1 MIRKENLS
9 KTLLLFAALG
19 MLSTAC
25 TPSATAGSGSSSAAS
40 AAQNREEESESRGA
54 DAGTTGEGQEKPMT
68 EKGEQMNQ
76 TKELKEIYL
85 AGGCFWGLEA
95 YMKKIYGVEDSISGY
110 ANGNTENPSY
120 EDLIYRHSG
129 HAETVKVVY
138 DANEVSLRVLLKY
151 YLRVV
156 DPTSVNRQG
165 NDSGVQYRT
174 GIYYTSAEEEEIIRA
189 VLEQEQEKYED
200 PIVIEVM
207 PLEHF
212 YMAEDYHQDYLEK
225 NPGGY
230 CHINLADA
238 NQPIID
244 EEKYHRPSDE
254 ELKKSLTEIQY
265 RVAVEND
272 TERAFTNEYWD
283 SFEKGIYVDIA
294 TGEPLFSSKDKFSSG
309 CGWPSFAKPIAKE
322 VISYH
327 EDLSFNMKRTEVRSR
342 VGDIHLGHVFEDGPK
357 ELGGLRYC
365 INGAA
370 IRFIPYEDMEAEGYA
385 YLLGIF

>member
-1 MIRKENLS
+1 MIRKENIS
-9 KTLLLFAALG
+9 KTLLLFAAIG
-19 MLSTAC
+19 MVSTAC
-25 TPSATAGSGSSSAAS
+25 TPGAAVNTGASSGHAEKAEETKGNDRAE
-40 AAQNREEESESRGA
+40 AAQAADKAEE
-54 DAGTTGEGQEKPMT
+54 KKMT
-68 EKGEQMNQ
+68 EGEDEMKQN
-76 TKELKEIYL
+76 KELKEIYL

-95 YMKKIYGVEDSISGY
+95 YMKKVYGVEDSISGY

-138 DANEVSLRVLLKY
+138 DPNEVSLKVLLKY

-174 GIYYTSAEEEEIIRA
+174 GIYYTDAQEEEIIRS
-189 VLEQEQEKYED
+189 VLEKEQENYEK

-230 CHINLADA
+230 CHINLAEA
-238 NQPIID
+238 NQPVID

-254 ELKKSLTEIQY
+254 ELKERLTEIQY

-342 VGDIHLGHVFEDGPK
+342 VGNIHLGHVFEDGPK